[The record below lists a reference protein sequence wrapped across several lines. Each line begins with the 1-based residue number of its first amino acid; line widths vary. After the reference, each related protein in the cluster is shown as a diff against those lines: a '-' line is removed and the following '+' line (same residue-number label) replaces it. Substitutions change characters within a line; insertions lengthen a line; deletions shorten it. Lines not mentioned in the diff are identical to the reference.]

1 VQDKSSLPRKGESAL
16 ALPGKMLY
24 PSPHLQNHD
33 IFPLIREIQNR
44 RTSTMASLNKVM
56 LIGNLGKDPEIRF
69 AASGTAVA
77 KFSIA
82 TSERSKDKASG
93 DWVEKTEWH
102 NIVLFGKQAE
112 LAGEFL
118 SKGKTVY
125 IEGRLQTQKYEKDGI
140 MRYTTEIIGDKIE
153 FLSPKGEG
161 GRRTAE
167 VTSEPSNRG
176 SNYEEPPFQD
186 DDIPF

>member
-1 VQDKSSLPRKGESAL
+1 
-16 ALPGKMLY
+16 
-24 PSPHLQNHD
+24 
-33 IFPLIREIQNR
+33 
-44 RTSTMASLNKVM
+44 MASLNKVM
-56 LIGNLGKDPEIRF
+56 LIGNLGKDPEMRF
-69 AASGTAVA
+69 ATSGTAVA

-82 TSERSKDKASG
+82 TSERSKDKVSG

-102 NIVLFGKQAE
+102 NIVLFGRQAE

-140 MRYTTEIIGDKIE
+140 MRYSTEIVGDKIE
-153 FLSPKGEG
+153 FLSPKGEKSG
-161 GRRTAE
+161 GE
-167 VTSEPSNRG
+167 TSSAPKTSGGSYDEPRMM
-176 SNYEEPPFQD
+176 E